1 MNLERDLS
9 SSDKFGGSVSVVLPS
24 MNEELTI
31 GPCIQAIQ
39 QAFRVYGLNGEIIV
53 ADSSTD
59 QTPEIARAMGAAVVH
74 PAARGYG
81 NAYLT
86 GFGQAKGEYVV
97 MGDADGTYDFS
108 ELGALV
114 TPLKGGADLVIGS
127 RFTGGMDP
135 GAMTW
140 LHRYIGNPFLTW
152 LLNRI
157 FRTHFTDTHSGYRAI
172 RRDALERLHLTS
184 IGMEFA
190 SEMLVAANREHLRI
204 TEVPIHY
211 HPRQTP
217 SKLHS
222 FADGWRHVRFILL
235 LRPIPFIAIPG
246 LIFTVIGIALL
257 SLLALGAAE
266 SHAHTVIL
274 GGFLL
279 VAGVQALLT
288 GAMINVYSVI
298 HGYETRSSTTDF
310 ILRYHNLERL
320 LLFGCLLILIGII
333 LGFSIITQWIQ
344 SGYGS
349 LTQIANA
356 IISLSGISIG
366 VQVIFFAIFI
376 SMMRMNLPES

>member
-1 MNLERDLS
+1 
-9 SSDKFGGSVSVVLPS
+9 

-39 QAFRVYGLNGEIIV
+39 QAFRDHGLNGEIIV

-59 QTPEIARAMGAAVVH
+59 QTAEIARTMGAVVVH

-81 NAYLT
+81 NAYLV

-108 ELGALV
+108 ELAALV
-114 TPLKGGADLVIGS
+114 TPLKGDVDLVIGS

-172 RRDALERLHLTS
+172 RRDALERLHLAS
-184 IGMEFA
+184 SGMEFA

-204 TEVPIHY
+204 SEVPIHY
-211 HPRQTP
+211 YRRQTP

-222 FADGWRHVRFILL
+222 FADGWRHVRYILL

-246 LIFTVIGIALL
+246 LIFAVIGMALVT
-257 SLLALGAAE
+257 LLAFGAAE
-266 SHAHTVIL
+266 AHAHTIIL

-279 VAGVQALLT
+279 VAGIQALLT

-298 HGYETRSSTTDF
+298 HGYETWTRTTDL
-310 ILRYHNLERL
+310 ILRYHNLERFL
-320 LLFGCLLILIGII
+320 LLGGLLILLGII
-333 LGFSIITQWIQ
+333 LGFSIITEWIQ

-349 LTQIANA
+349 LSEIVNA
-356 IISLSGISIG
+356 ILSLVGISIG
-366 VQVIFFAIFI
+366 VQIIFFAIFV